1 MEITTTY
8 YVGFLLILVLVAY
21 VVVVFYKGPANE
33 KAVDFETPDGNLS
46 KEAVALNSDATRA
59 MLFGE
64 GGSTL
69 MVYIYMKG
77 LDKTAKINDV
87 APAILRIP
95 DVMEIRCVAS
105 HEKVNAELAINTKNT
120 ATGKTTAE
128 VMTLPSIPLQKWVC
142 FTILRDGRRFDV
154 MYNDKIVAS
163 KRLAH
168 MPSYMSSELRMGS
181 MGALGVYNMGR
192 VFNYR
197 LSFADVKTELRRTSD
212 SRHKPTN
219 AGAGIEMGS
228 IFDIFRCPGGIFCG
242 NSTPAPKNPTE
253 VWETPYA

>member
-33 KAVDFETPDGNLS
+33 KAIDFEKPDGNLS
-46 KEAVALNSDATRA
+46 KESVVLDSDATRA
-59 MLFGE
+59 ILFGE

-69 MVYIYMKG
+69 MVYIYVKG
-77 LDKTAKINDV
+77 LDKTAKVNEV
-87 APAILRIP
+87 SPTILRIP
-95 DVMEIRCVAS
+95 DVLELRCNAS
-105 HEKVNAELAINTKNT
+105 HEKVSAELAISTRNT
-120 ATGKTTAE
+120 ATGKTGAE
-128 VMTLPSIPLQKWVC
+128 VMNLPSIPLQKWIC
-142 FTILRDGRRFDV
+142 FTVLRDGRRFDV
-154 MYNDKIVAS
+154 MYNDKVVAS

-168 MPSYMSSELRMGS
+168 MPAYMSSELRMGS
-181 MGALGVYNMGR
+181 VGALGVYNMGR

-197 LSFADVKTELRRTSD
+197 LSFADVKTELVRTSD

-219 AGAGIEMGS
+219 AGAGVEMGS
-228 IFDIFRCPGGIFCG
+228 IFDIFRCPGGILCRD
-242 NSTPAPKNPTE
+242 STPAPKNPVE